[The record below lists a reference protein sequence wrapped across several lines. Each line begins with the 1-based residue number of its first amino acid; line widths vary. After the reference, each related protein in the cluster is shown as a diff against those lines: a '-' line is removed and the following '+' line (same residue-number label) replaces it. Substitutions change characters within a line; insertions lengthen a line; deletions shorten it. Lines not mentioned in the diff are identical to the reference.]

1 MPEYTYSALVTVRAG
16 NEEEAA
22 ERLDEAQGV
31 LKRLTTATL
40 NVQKQNLILVAV
52 KRGTHEEGSE
62 DG

>member
-16 NEEEAA
+16 NEDEAK

-40 NVQKQNLILVAV
+40 NVKPENLILTSEE
-52 KRGTHEEGSE
+52 RGTPEGRT